1 MKKTFIAL
9 MALTGVATA
18 DVATTPV
25 WTTSSPA
32 PGQVTYSFTQT
43 GSFNFTDL
51 GDAAIKDGESFTITM
66 KFVCPS
72 NPFVQGD
79 GLSFVAA
86 KSGSGSDLYDINGNH
101 NQFRVYL
108 RPKDQ
113 CLILSLNGWTYGYGG
128 DAATDSSS
136 YVENFPQTGDISA
149 ENPVVLGFTL
159 QYVAEGDNHFTFS
172 TTEDSQVQIA
182 PITDYNVVK
191 SYNFSDLTNYTG
203 QWVNAPA
210 DLVSTISITKAGEI
224 PSVPE
229 PTTATLSLLALAGL
243 AARRRRK

>member
-1 MKKTFIAL
+1 MKKALLPLLLLSGIAS
-9 MALTGVATA
+9 ANADWTA
-18 DVATTPV
+18 VQTDPTH
-25 WTTSSPA
+25 
-32 PGQVTYSFTQT
+32 VTYTTTQT
-43 GSFNFTDL
+43 GSYTISDM

-72 NPFVQGD
+72 NPFIQFN

-86 KSGSGSDLYDINGNH
+86 KAGSNADLYDINGH
-101 NQFRVYL
+101 KDQFRVYL
-108 RPKDQ
+108 RPIDN

-128 DAATDSSS
+128 DAQTDSTS
-136 YVENFPQTGDISA
+136 YVTTLPQTGDISA

-172 TTEDSQVQIA
+172 TTEDSQVQID
-182 PITDYNVVK
+182 PITDYNVVT
-191 SYNFSDLTNYTG
+191 SYNFTDLTNYTG
-203 QWVNAPA
+203 NWVNAPA
-210 DLVSTISITKAGEI
+210 DMVSTISITKAGVLPPA

>member
-1 MKKTFIAL
+1 MKKTLIAL
-9 MALTGVATA
+9 MALSGVAAA

-25 WTTSSPA
+25 WTTSSTA
-32 PGQVTYSFTQT
+32 PGQVTYTFTQT

-51 GDAAIKDGESFTITM
+51 GDAAIKDGESFTLTM

-72 NPFVQGD
+72 NPFIQGN

-86 KSGSGSDLYDINGNH
+86 KNGSNSDLYDINGAN

-108 RPKDQ
+108 RPKDD

-128 DAATDSSS
+128 DAQTDSTS
-136 YVENFPQTGDISA
+136 YVTTLPQTGDISA
-149 ENPVVLGFTL
+149 NNPVILGFTL
-159 QYVAEGDNHFTFS
+159 QYVAEGNNYFTFA
-172 TTEDSQVQIA
+172 TTEDSQVQIT
-182 PITDYNVVK
+182 PITDYNVVR
-191 SYNFSDLTNYTG
+191 SYNFSDLTNYTDN
-203 QWVNAPA
+203 WVNAPA
-210 DLVSTISITKAGEI
+210 DIVSTISITKAGEL
-224 PSVPE
+224 PTVPE